1 MTESQQ
7 QPEPD
12 DQEGQEEQPEAT
24 EAETTEQG
32 SGKRKKTRLIV
43 GITAALL
50 LVAGAAVAV
59 TGFWQPGYFLSDDT
73 ASQQAQA
80 NNSAAAQSP
89 QGGTPE
95 DVADVRKVAE
105 TMATA
110 INQRD
115 ENLASQVSCLKNRQ
129 PDFSKAPQGTTASV
143 TGEPKIRGG
152 FAVVPFEITANGKTH
167 KGALPA
173 KFEGGSWCLGQ

>member
-24 EAETTEQG
+24 EPDTTEEG
-32 SGKRKKTRLIV
+32 SGTRKKTGLIV

-50 LVAGAAVAV
+50 LGAGAAVAV
-59 TGFWQPGYFLSDDT
+59 TGFWQPGYFLGDDS
-73 ASQQAQA
+73 AQQAQA
-80 NNSAAAQSP
+80 GNSAVSQSP

-95 DVADVRKVAE
+95 DVAEVRKAAE

-115 ENLASQVSCLKNRQ
+115 ENLASQVSCLKNKQ

-143 TGEPKIRGG
+143 VGEPKIRGG

>member
-12 DQEGQEEQPEAT
+12 DQEGQEEQPEAI
-24 EAETTEQG
+24 ESETTEEG
-32 SGKRKKTRLIV
+32 SGKRKKTGLIV

-59 TGFWQPGYFLSDDT
+59 TGFWQPGYFRTDDT
-73 ASQQAQA
+73 ATQQTQA

-95 DVADVRKVAE
+95 DIAEVRKVAE

-129 PDFSKAPQGTTASV
+129 PDFSKAPEGTRASV